1 MIVKESILKF
11 ENFSILNTICHYNH
25 SEDLTREQL
34 YSYPIDIDFDIL
46 GHKEEQIFKIVVSAK
61 INSENKPGYTI
72 SVLSTTFF
80 RINGETQ
87 EQEKVNLLQ
96 YSGVQMAIANLRA
109 YIEDITSVYP
119 LGKYTLPT
127 FDLQDLL
134 NKKAE
139 TISNN
144 QQ

>member
-34 YSYPIDIDFDIL
+34 YSYPVDIDFDIL

-72 SVLSTTFF
+72 SVLS
-80 RINGETQ
+80 
-87 EQEKVNLLQ
+87 
-96 YSGVQMAIANLRA
+96 A
-109 YIEDITSVYP
+109 
-119 LGKYTLPT
+119 TLPL
-127 FDLQDLL
+127 FS
-134 NKKAE
+134 
-139 TISNN
+139 TISVLVPKGVSVAFASIRKNSGISDEVPTFIPVR
-144 QQ
+144 